1 VISPTDERAQEGGEG
16 FTDVVAVDVW
26 DPDQALFAA
35 VRVARAPAVGS
46 SSVSALLVAD
56 GELVGELAD
65 DGAAPVEDWAAARA
79 GGVELDTR
87 TPLEHWEVRVETP
100 GGELDCEL
108 RAITAPV
115 TLSEPEG
122 QSRYVQLCDVR
133 GTVTAGGRRRQIE
146 GRGVRTHAW
155 GDHTDSQRLR
165 FLHAATDEGSL
176 VTVAAVRPPQ
186 VDAHGEELVAGQITD
201 PQGDE
206 AALPLEQVRLSTV
219 FDDEGLPRTAGLE
232 LYRPG
237 DELPARLAGQVVW
250 RMSGKPSGGGRT
262 IGFFRWVLDG
272 RPAWGTYEIESP

>member
-1 VISPTDERAQEGGEG
+1 VISPDDERAQEGGEG

-26 DPDQALFAA
+26 DPDKTVFAA
-35 VRVARAPAVGS
+35 IRVTRLPALGS
-46 SSVSALLVAD
+46 SSVSALIVAD

-65 DGAAPVEDWAAARA
+65 DRGAPVEEWAAARA
-79 GGVELDTR
+79 GGVALDTR
-87 TPLEHWEVRVETP
+87 APLEHWEVRVETP

-122 QSRYVQLCDVR
+122 HSRYVQLCDVR
-133 GTVTAGGRRRQIE
+133 GTLTAGGRRRQLE

-155 GDHTDSQRLR
+155 GDQVESQRLR
-165 FLHAATDEGSL
+165 FLHAATDDGSL

-186 VDAHGEELVAGQITD
+186 ADAHGEELVAGQITE
-201 PQGDE
+201 PNGDAE
-206 AALPLEQVRLSTV
+206 ALPLEQVRLSTV
-219 FDDEGLPRTAGLE
+219 FDDEGMPRTAGLE

-250 RMSGKPSGGGRT
+250 RGKPAGGARR

-272 RPAWGTYEIESP
+272 RPAWGTYEVESP